1 MLQGIGID
9 ITPVARF
16 KDPKIKETFLKNFLN
31 NKELARVNILKNKS
45 RHWAIMFAIKEAV
58 IKALKIGFHHGT
70 YLNDIMISENFD
82 VDICGIYDRIKTS
95 KTKILIS
102 KTSSEKYALGM
113 ALTYE

>member
-31 NKELARVNILKNKS
+31 NTEISRVNILKDKNRS
-45 RHWAIMFAIKEAV
+45 WAIMFAIKEAV
-58 IKALKIGFHHGT
+58 IKAFKIGFHHGT
-70 YLNDIMISENFD
+70 YLHDIMISENFD
-82 VDICGIYDRIKTS
+82 VDICGIYDKIKKG
-95 KTKILIS
+95 KTKILVS